1 MEAAEVARVA
11 PRPPDQAATAYVQT
25 VGIGSHTRQGS
36 RALRCSAQSAA
47 PVWRGSSAVH
57 MQRRL
62 G

>member
-1 MEAAEVARVA
+1 MVAAEVAA
-11 PRPPDQAATAYVQT
+11 AGPRPPDQVATAYVQT
-25 VGIGSHTRQGS
+25 AVIGSHTRQGS

-47 PVWRGSSAVH
+47 PVWHGSSTFQ